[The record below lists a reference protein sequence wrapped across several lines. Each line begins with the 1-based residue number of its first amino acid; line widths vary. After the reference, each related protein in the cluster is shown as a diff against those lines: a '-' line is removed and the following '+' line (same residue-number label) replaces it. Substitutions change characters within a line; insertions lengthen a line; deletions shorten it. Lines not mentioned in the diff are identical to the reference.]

1 MDIFKIMGV
10 RAAYYI
16 TFLKIWMLP
25 PDPVQILKIMELRA
39 GKRTSGRYK
48 SKIGDQTCG
57 SLIHMGR
64 ICDAVTGFHQWKYIV
79 KGDGSGI
86 DEKISY
92 SACHFIDLI
101 HDLLFSEYILPVGMG
116 SSFPYTRSSK
126 VRASSSVGKRQIT

>member
-1 MDIFKIMGV
+1 MDIFEIMGV
-10 RAAYYI
+10 RAAHH
-16 TFLKIWMLP
+16 TAAFKIRMLP

-48 SKIGDQTCG
+48 SEIRDQTCG

-86 DEKISY
+86 DEKIS
-92 SACHFIDLI
+92 
-101 HDLLFSEYILPVGMG
+101 
-116 SSFPYTRSSK
+116 
-126 VRASSSVGKRQIT
+126 